1 MSALITS
8 EQEVSLVRVAKDG
21 ARKAIKAL
29 KEEGVLTVEAAQR
42 ALGRGD
48 ELQGTIFDQLRELIQ
63 GKHPDEAVE
72 SDYTY
77 PPEYQWPKPIEEQ
90 IEILRGLQF
99 PMSRVP
105 AVEIALPESAEG
117 LFVVSRPEVIAPSD
131 CDEPYRYGLEFV
143 FERLASQRQ
152 FYNYMTGRLEP
163 KYVREPER
171 RTRILAQVSRQQ
183 EGDIFI
189 LPAQFG
195 LGYRGCSVRQ
205 VRSLYGVNEFGLG
218 AFHVGCMTLTHPERF
233 VRWEQLHCDCDDEVS
248 PGADGGFSHAPC
260 FYWYDGLLRFYA
272 HWVDRALEVYGLV
285 SAFLP
290 Q

>member
-8 EQEVSLVRVAKDG
+8 DQEVTLVRVGEDG
-21 ARKAIKAL
+21 VRKAVRVL
-29 KEEGVLTVEAAQR
+29 KEEGVLTVRAAQR
-42 ALGRGD
+42 VLGRGD

-63 GKHPDEAVE
+63 GKYPGEVVE

-77 PPEYQWPKPIEEQ
+77 PPEYQRPKPIEEQ

-105 AVEIALPESAEG
+105 AVEIVLPESAEG

-131 CDEPYRYGLEFV
+131 CDEPYRYGLEFI

-152 FYNYMTGRLEP
+152 FYNYMAGRLGP
-163 KYVREPER
+163 KCVREPER
-171 RTRILAQVSRQQ
+171 RTRMLAQVSRQQ
-183 EGDIFI
+183 EGDIFV

-205 VRSLYGVNEFGLG
+205 ARSLYGANEFGLG

-233 VRWEQLHCDCDDEVS
+233 VRREQLHADCDDEVS
-248 PGADGGFSHAPC
+248 SGADGDFSGAPC
-260 FYWYDGLLRFYA
+260 LRWGVGGLRFGA
-272 HWVDRALEVYGLV
+272 GWVGVPGQRCGLV